1 MAISLHNLKPSAKK
15 KFKRVG
21 RGHGSGKGT
30 TAGRGQKGQKSRS
43 GVSGLKR
50 LGMRKLLLS
59 TPKLRGF
66 ISQAP
71 QAQAINLA
79 DIEKHFGTNA
89 PVSPKT
95 LLKKG
100 LIKTTRRPVKI
111 LSKGA
116 LTIAVSV
123 SGCLASD
130 AAKKAITAVGGSIS

>member
-43 GVSGLKR
+43 GVSGLKK

-66 ISQAP
+66 TSQVP
-71 QAQAINLA
+71 QAQAVSLA
-79 DIEKHFGTNA
+79 DIEKYFGVNS

-123 SGCLASD
+123 TGCLASD
-130 AAKKAITAVGGSIS
+130 SAKKAIVAAGGSIS